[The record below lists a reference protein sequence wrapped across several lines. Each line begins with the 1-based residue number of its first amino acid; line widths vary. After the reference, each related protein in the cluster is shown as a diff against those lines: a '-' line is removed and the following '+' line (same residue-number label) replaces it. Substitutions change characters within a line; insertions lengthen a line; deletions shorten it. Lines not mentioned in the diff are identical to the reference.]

1 MAEPDPDTAAFL
13 ARIAG
18 GSRLQDGTPEQARAG
33 HLASALALA
42 GPGPEL
48 ASVTDEQI
56 GGVPVRRFVP
66 TGARGVTVYAHGGG
80 WVVGTLDSYDTLCR
94 MLALSSGSTV
104 LSVGYDLAPEAQ
116 HPRQIGQ
123 VLAVARYAVAA
134 GHRVALAGDSAGGYL
149 AAVAAQRAA
158 AEGLSLAAQA
168 LVYPAVSPALDTA
181 SAADHAEGYYLE
193 TAAMRWYWDHYLGGR
208 AATPLLARADLPPT
222 LVLTAGLD
230 PLRDEGQAHADALEK
245 VGVEVTRLEVEDQI
259 HGFVRFT
266 ALLPTAQ
273 PALSDVGA
281 FLHAHLR

>member
-18 GSRLQDGTPEQARAG
+18 GPRLQDGTPEQARAG

-66 TGARGVTVYAHGGG
+66 AGARGVTVYAHGGG

-123 VLAVARYAVAA
+123 VLAVARSAVAT
-134 GHRVALAGDSAGGYL
+134 GQRVALAGDSAGGYL

-158 AEGLSLAAQA
+158 TEGLSLVAQA

-193 TAAMRWYWDHYLGGR
+193 TAAMRWYWEHYLGGG
-208 AATPLLARADLPPT
+208 AATPLVARADLPPT

-230 PLRDEGQAHADALEK
+230 PLRDEGQAHADALEGA
-245 VGVEVTRLEVEDQI
+245 GVEVARLEVEGQI

-266 ALLPTAQ
+266 ALLPAAQ
-273 PALSDVGA
+273 PALSDIGA
-281 FLHAHLR
+281 FLRGHLG

>member
-1 MAEPDPDTAAFL
+1 MAEPDRDTAAFL

-18 GSRLQDGTPEQARAG
+18 GPRLQDGTPEQARAG
-33 HLASALALA
+33 HLASAVGLA

-48 ASVTDEQI
+48 ASVTDEQL
-56 GGVPVRRFVP
+56 GGVLVRRFVP
-66 TGARGVTVYAHGGG
+66 AGARGVTVYAHGGG

-123 VLAVARYAVAA
+123 VLAVARSAAAV
-134 GHRVALAGDSAGGYL
+134 GERVAIAGDSAGGYL

-158 AEGLSLAAQA
+158 KEGLTLAAQV
-168 LVYPAVSPALDTA
+168 LVYPAVSPALDTP

-193 TAAMRWYWDHYLGGR
+193 TAAMRWYWEHYLGDR
-208 AATPLLARADLPPT
+208 AATPLAARADLPPT

-230 PLRDEGQAHADALEK
+230 PLRDEGRAHANALEG

-266 ALLPTAQ
+266 AVLPAAQ
-273 PALSDVGA
+273 SALIDVGA
-281 FLHAHLR
+281 FLRHHLR